1 MFKKMIKNTARL
13 VRLRTGMG
21 LIFLLLLFLGCPI
34 YDDSYHVFYDGNR
47 NTEGFPPVDS
57 KVYFPGDTAI
67 VLEKPAN
74 LKKGNLEFLGWQYS
88 ENGIP
93 LQPGE
98 TISIGYEDVWLY
110 AWWQDDPDNNPYEY
124 TGDSLTGGV
133 IITHYYN
140 YDGQF
145 SAITIP
151 ETLDDK
157 PVTAIGEGAFTDT
170 YLTSIVLPAQLE
182 VIGNKAF
189 ARTWIESIN
198 IPDKVKSIG
207 KLAFQNCSLKSASL
221 GSGLKT
227 IDDYAFDGNNLA
239 ALFLPKNLESVG
251 EGAFYGSDLVSIE
264 IGNNVVIKSETS
276 MGINGAS
283 FLKYYQEEGSRAGIY
298 LYSSDAWR
306 GPYNK

>member
-1 MFKKMIKNTARL
+1 MFQKMIKL
-13 VRLRTGMG
+13 VRLRPGMG
-21 LIFLLLLFLGCPI
+21 LVFLLLLFLGCPI
-34 YDDSYHVFYDGNR
+34 HDDSYHVFYDGNR

-57 KVYFPGDTAI
+57 KVYFTGDTAI

-74 LKKGNLEFLGWQYS
+74 LKKGDLQFLGWQHS

-98 TISIGYEDVWLY
+98 TISIGYTNVWLY
-110 AWWQDDPDNNPYEY
+110 AWWQDDPDNNPYKY
-124 TGDSLTGGV
+124 IDDSLTGGV
-133 IITHYYN
+133 IITRYYH

-151 ETLDDK
+151 DTLDGK
-157 PVTAIGEGAFTDT
+157 PVTAIGEGAFTDIR
-170 YLTSIVLPAQLE
+170 LTSIVLPAQLE

-189 ARTWIESIN
+189 TRNWIESIS

-207 KLAFQNCSLKSASL
+207 KLAFQDCFLKNVSL
-221 GSGLKT
+221 GSDLET
-227 IDDYAFDGNNLA
+227 IDDYAFDENYLT
-239 ALFLPKNLESVG
+239 ALFLPENLKSVG
-251 EGAFYGSDLVSIE
+251 EGAFYGNDLVSIE

-276 MGINGAS
+276 MGTNGAS
-283 FLKYYQEEGSRAGIY
+283 FLKCYQDGGSRAGVY
-298 LYSSDAWR
+298 LYSSNAWR